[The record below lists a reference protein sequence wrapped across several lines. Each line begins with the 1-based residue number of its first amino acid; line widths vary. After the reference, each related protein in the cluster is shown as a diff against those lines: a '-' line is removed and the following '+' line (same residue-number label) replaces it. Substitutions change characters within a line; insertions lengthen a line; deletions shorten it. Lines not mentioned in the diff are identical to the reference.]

1 MKFLVGL
8 AIGFAGAILFAPA
21 PGQETRQRLIEKS
34 RDWRR
39 VPEKKAE
46 EMAEAAE
53 HKAGDIGAEIGR
65 RAAESALEAVKGNVL
80 GQNKTA

>member
-8 AIGFAGAILFAPA
+8 AIEFAGAILFAPA
-21 PGQETRQRLIEKS
+21 PGQETRQRLVEKA
-34 RDWRR
+34 RDWQR
-39 VPEKKAE
+39 VQEKKAE
-46 EMAEAAE
+46 EMAEGAE